1 MKAYSIILFLG
12 ILTFSGCSKKDDNRF
27 EPTLPFITQNGENT
41 FGCYANGILITPRDG
56 TGTFNSPDRG
66 MNLIAG
72 PNSNNIEYHEIDV
85 HDFASQRTSKIIIH
99 IMDLDSIGIGQYRV
113 DESNCLDGIHS
124 PQTNNI
130 HCRIFDYNENEYK
143 FYCSTENSGSIHI
156 TRYDNGILSGTFSC
170 TAVNRDNPSEF
181 IQITEGRFDINGYT
195 LPNTKFP

>member
-1 MKAYSIILFLG
+1 MIKKAYLIILILG
-12 ILTFSGCSKKDDNRF
+12 VLTFSGCSKKDGNEF
-27 EPTLPFITQNGENT
+27 EPTLPPITQTGENT

-66 MNLIAG
+66 MILFDVPG
-72 PNSNNIEYHEIDV
+72 PRHEINV
-85 HDFASQRTSKIIIH
+85 HDFASHRTSKIIIH

-113 DESNCLDGIHS
+113 DESNCLDGIQS

-130 HCRIFDYNENEYK
+130 HCRIYDYNENEYK